1 MISKQDI
8 ILLLTELEEN
18 GIDVQTQLRKTITSP
33 SIPLDVIKFIN
44 DNRQLDLT
52 LFYEGLRKNYN
63 HKKSKL
69 YISIVKEIDNPVDV
83 ITTLSSYNLQVALYA
98 NKLQDSQLF
107 LKHARAK
114 EVNLVLAKYYTNYDL
129 TSCINLLRLIKADLI
144 ACETI
149 AGRREEQ
156 L

>member
-1 MISKQDI
+1 MISKQDV

-18 GIDVQTQLRKTITSP
+18 GVDINNILRQVIVSQ
-33 SIPLDVIKFIN
+33 SVPLSAIKFIN

-52 LFYEGLRKNYN
+52 AFYERLRKNYN

-69 YISIVKEIDNPVDV
+69 YLSIVKDIENPIDV
-83 ITTLSSYNLQVALYA
+83 ITTLSSYSLQVTLYS
-98 NKLQDSQLF
+98 KQVEDSQMF
-107 LKHARAK
+107 LKHARAR

-129 TSCINLLRLIKADLI
+129 TSCIDLLRLIKADLI

-149 AGRREEQ
+149 TGRREKE
-156 L
+156 

>member
-8 ILLLTELEEN
+8 ILLLTELEDN
-18 GIDVQTQLRKTITSP
+18 GIDVNAQLRKTITSP
-33 SIPLDVIKFIN
+33 TIPLDVIKFIN

-52 LFYEGLRKNYN
+52 AFYERLRKNYN

-69 YISIVKEIDNPVDV
+69 YISIVKELENPTDV
-83 ITTLSSYNLQVALYA
+83 LTTLSSYNLQVALYSKQA
-98 NKLQDSQLF
+98 QDSQLF

-114 EVNLVLAKYYTNYDL
+114 EVNIVLAKYYDTYDL
-129 TSCINLLRLIKADLI
+129 TNCIKLLRLIKADLV

-149 AGRREEQ
+149 AGRREE
-156 L
+156 